1 MKKQI
6 PVIVLGVVCIALL
19 IGYAGQ
25 KKTIKL
31 LRGDIASLKSK
42 ASTTAS
48 ESKNEQ
54 GVPTPSSVEQRPD
67 QSNRLVD
74 AFAAPSAPEIPD
86 SVDESQTAGRK
97 LMEGI
102 AEMLDNPTV
111 NEMVKASQRGALN
124 TLYADLIRYLN
135 LNEEE
140 SEIFMDLLMNRQM
153 AQTQVGLKM
162 MSSGITEEESAALAQ
177 ELERSQVLF
186 EEQMRDFLNNDDDY
200 AEYEY
205 YEKTMTER
213 SVLSQMDEA
222 LAGTGAELSDQVYR
236 DLVGVMYD
244 ERENF
249 TFTSDL
255 HDEDNT
261 DLSPARF
268 SGANVQNFANDL
280 EALNE
285 QIFQKAEP
293 MLTREQYTAF
303 VNTVNDT
310 TKEQMVAIEL
320 AAQLL
325 GGGN

>member
-1 MKKQI
+1 
-6 PVIVLGVVCIALL
+6 
-19 IGYAGQ
+19 
-25 KKTIKL
+25 
-31 LRGDIASLKSK
+31 
-42 ASTTAS
+42 
-48 ESKNEQ
+48 
-54 GVPTPSSVEQRPD
+54 
-67 QSNRLVD
+67 
-74 AFAAPSAPEIPD
+74 
-86 SVDESQTAGRK
+86 
-97 LMEGI
+97 
-102 AEMLDNPTV
+102 
-111 NEMVKASQRGALN
+111 
-124 TLYADLIRYLN
+124 
-135 LNEEE
+135 
-140 SEIFMDLLMNRQM
+140 MNRQM
-153 AQTQVGLKM
+153 VQTQVGLKM

-177 ELERSQVLF
+177 ELEQSQVLF

-244 ERENF
+244 ERESF
-249 TFTSDL
+249 PFTSDL
-255 HDEDNT
+255 YDEDNT

-268 SGANVQNFANDL
+268 SSANVQNFANDL

-303 VNTVNDT
+303 VKTVNDT
-310 TKEQMVAIEL
+310 TKQQMVAIEL

>member
-31 LRGDIASLKSK
+31 LRGDIDSLKSR

-48 ESKNEQ
+48 ENKNEEV
-54 GVPTPSSVEQRPD
+54 VPTPSSVEQLSG
-67 QSNRLVD
+67 QSNPLVD
-74 AFAAPSAPEIPD
+74 GFTAPSAPEPPD
-86 SVDESQTAGRK
+86 SVDESQIAGRK

-111 NEMVKASQRGALN
+111 SEMVKASQRGALN
-124 TLYADLIRYLN
+124 TLYADLIGYLN
-135 LNEEE
+135 LNQEE
-140 SEIFMDLLMNRQM
+140 SEFFMDLLMNRQM
-153 AQTQVGLKM
+153 VQTQVGLKM
-162 MSSGITEEESAALAQ
+162 MSSGITEEESAALAL
-177 ELERSQVLF
+177 ELEQSQVLF
-186 EEQMRDFLNNDDDY
+186 EEQMREFLNNDDDY

-205 YEKTMTER
+205 YENTMTER
-213 SVLSQMDEA
+213 SALSQMDEA

-249 TFTSDL
+249 PFTSDL

-261 DLSPARF
+261 DLSPERF
-268 SGANVQNFANDL
+268 SSENVQNFVNDL

-285 QIFQKAEP
+285 QVFQKAKP
-293 MLTREQYTAF
+293 MLTQEQYDAF
-303 VNTVNDT
+303 VQSVGET
-310 TKEQMVAIEL
+310 TEMQVTQLKL

-325 GGGN
+325 GAGN